1 MAHAGKIINGWVGV
15 NLTNKEAESLVEWWK
30 LLNDHVDS
38 HDLTPAGRETYRA
51 AANAIIQI
59 EKAL

>member
-1 MAHAGKIINGWVGV
+1 MAHAGKIINGWIGV
-15 NLTNKEAESLVEWWK
+15 NLTNKEAKELVGWW
-30 LLNDHVDS
+30 NAFTEDM
-38 HDLTPAGRETYRA
+38 DLTEMAPDQRERYRA